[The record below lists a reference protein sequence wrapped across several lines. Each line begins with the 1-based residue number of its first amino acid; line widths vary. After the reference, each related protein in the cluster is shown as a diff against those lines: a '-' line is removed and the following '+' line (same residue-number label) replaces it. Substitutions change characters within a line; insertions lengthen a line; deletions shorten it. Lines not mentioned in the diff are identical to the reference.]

1 MAKFRYEAISAEGNR
16 TRGEMEN
23 TSVEGVIEALQDS
36 GCLPINAHEI
46 HQNSI
51 SAFLSANFS
60 NRKISGA
67 ALAAT
72 THELG
77 VLLKAGIPLDRALT
91 MLVEFSPNKN
101 VQHIFSAVLDRVRN
115 GDGLGESLSH
125 QRDVFPPLYV
135 SMVRA
140 GEMSGNLNDTL
151 AKLAAYLIRSA
162 QVRETIQSALVYPII
177 LLVMTSV
184 SLLLVFTV
192 VLPQFEP
199 LFRDAGAL
207 LPLSTRIILVI
218 GNVIQNYWW
227 AGFLII
233 LSGLLIARYLLGIP
247 TVALRW
253 HRSILNWP
261 MLGDLIMKI
270 EMARFSRTLGTSI
283 INGVELP
290 AALTLSG
297 ATLGNRAVAHE
308 IEKITIQLKEGEGL
322 SGPMEEAAI
331 FPRLA
336 THLIRVGEETG
347 RLGEMLSHTAEI
359 YDREVQKTTERFL
372 AILTP
377 TITVGLGLIIAGV
390 VASILVAVLSVN
402 DLVG

>member
-1 MAKFRYEAISAEGNR
+1 MAKFRYEAISAEGDR

-36 GCLPINAHEI
+36 GCLPISAHEI

-51 SAFLSANFS
+51 SAFLAANFS
-60 NRKISGA
+60 DRKISGA

-101 VQHIFSAVLDRVRN
+101 VQHIFSVVLDRVRN
-115 GDGLGESLSH
+115 GDGLGEALSH

-151 AKLAAYLIRSA
+151 SKLAAYLIRSA
-162 QVRETIQSALVYPII
+162 QVKETIQSALIYPII

-227 AGFLII
+227 AGFVVTL
-233 LSGLLIARYLLGIP
+233 LGLLIARYLLEIP
-247 TVALRW
+247 SIALRL

-290 AALTLSG
+290 AALALSG